1 MLYESVLKEPS
12 GKKEPL
18 FEEKFVVFRC
28 ADTEDVLAKLETI
41 AKRDELEFENVYK
54 ETIQWL
60 FREVLEVQEITDP
73 SIEDGTEVFYRL
85 WDSPRPQ
92 DFEYLRRTE
101 REPWWMSG
109 D

>member
-1 MLYESVLKEPS
+1 
-12 GKKEPL
+12 
-18 FEEKFVVFRC
+18 
-28 ADTEDVLAKLETI
+28 
-41 AKRDELEFENVYK
+41 
-54 ETIQWL
+54 
-60 FREVLEVQEITDP
+60 VLEVQEITDP